1 MNIAESIKIAFR
13 SLSANKLRA
22 ALTMLG
28 IIIGVAAVIT
38 LLSVGQGVQVLVQE
52 QIQSI
57 GSNLL
62 FVVPGNLSA
71 QSSRNAGSAMATS
84 TINTL
89 TYGDAKAIADPQ
101 RVPDVQAVAVE
112 SFINTTVVY
121 RDRGIRTSVSGT
133 TVNYPQVRNH
143 KVAEGTFFSEEDF
156 NGGSRVAVLGHSAAE
171 ALFPDGYAVGQT
183 IKIKG
188 ISFRVIGVLASK
200 GGTGFGGVDD
210 SVFVPLTT
218 FHTKLTQ
225 RRSASGDYVVSAIYA
240 QAVSESRMEAA
251 MEQIAQLL
259 RDRHG
264 ILYESDDDFTVINQ
278 KDILN
283 IFGEITSILT
293 IFLGAIAAISLLVGG
308 IGIMNIMLV
317 SVTERTREI
326 GLRKAVGARRRDVLW
341 QFLIEAMVLSL
352 AGGFIGIALGAVG
365 SQLVGQLS
373 GSLQPVITVSTVLL
387 ATGFSAAVGL
397 FFGIYPASRAAALN
411 PIDALRY
418 E

>member
-1 MNIAESIKIAFR
+1 MNLLESVRISFA
-13 SLSANKLRA
+13 SLRANKLRA

-52 QIQSI
+52 QIQGI

-62 FVVPGNLSA
+62 FVAPGNLSG
-71 QSSRNAGSAMATS
+71 QSSGNFMAS
-84 TINTL
+84 TTNTL
-89 TYGDAKAIADPQ
+89 TYGDAKAIADPYLA
-101 RVPDVQAVAVE
+101 PDVAAVSVE
-112 SFINTTVVY
+112 SMLNTTVVY
-121 RDRGIRTSVSGT
+121 RNHSIRTSVSGT
-133 TVNYPQVRNH
+133 TVNYPQVRNS
-143 KVAEGTFFSEEDF
+143 AAAYGAFFSEEDF
-156 NGGSRVAVLGHSAAE
+156 NGNSRVAVLGWSAAE
-171 ALFPDGYAVGQT
+171 ALFPEEYGVGQS

-188 ISFRVIGVLASK
+188 ISFRVIGVLESK
-200 GGTGFGGVDD
+200 GGTGFGSADD
-210 SVFVPLTT
+210 SIFVPLTT
-218 FHTKLTQ
+218 FHTKLVQ
-225 RRSASGDYVVSAIYA
+225 RRAPSGEYIVSVIYA
-240 QAVSESRMEAA
+240 QAVSETRMTSA
-251 MEQIAQLL
+251 MDQITQVL

-264 ILYESDDDFTVINQ
+264 IVYTSDDDFTVINQ
-278 KDILN
+278 EDILS
-283 IFGEITSILT
+283 IFGQITGVLT

-326 GLRKAVGARRRDVLW
+326 GLRKAVGAKRRDILW

-352 AGGFIGIALGAVG
+352 AGGIVGLLIGAMG
-365 SQLVGQLS
+365 SQLVGRLEP
-373 GSLQPVITVSTVLL
+373 SLKPVVSVSTVLL

-397 FFGIYPASRAAALN
+397 FFGIYPASRAASLN